1 MTREGTS
8 DLVMSSLSH
17 SFRTCYGDPIVNEQ
31 LLSLVFCSS
40 YQNILDT
47 HRITF
52 ILSTSMGTTKTIVT
66 YGVKSGALSVNKP
79 SDTLAFLLEKD
90 NVSFKNWFRIFKIK
104 KLKGKRKRKGWFFV
118 LLSFPLSADLAISV
132 SLVISLGAVLRNVKL
147 PG

>member
-1 MTREGTS
+1 M
-8 DLVMSSLSH
+8 
-17 SFRTCYGDPIVNEQ
+17 
-31 LLSLVFCSS
+31 
-40 YQNILDT
+40 
-47 HRITF
+47 
-52 ILSTSMGTTKTIVT
+52 
-66 YGVKSGALSVNKP
+66 NKP